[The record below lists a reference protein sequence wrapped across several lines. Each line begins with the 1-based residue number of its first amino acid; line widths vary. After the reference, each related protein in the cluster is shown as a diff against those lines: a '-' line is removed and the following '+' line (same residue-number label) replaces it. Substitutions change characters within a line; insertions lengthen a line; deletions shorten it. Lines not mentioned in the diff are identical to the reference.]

1 MYFDAIV
8 DIYMEIFANFVTLVI
23 FTVSNIE
30 MVFLVW
36 DSSNS
41 VFTFV
46 IHQLQELLKTVSSK
60 LLVSLINTLIKLSQY
75 LFKNREV
82 IVSPLLLSVPTILKR
97 VELPITIL
105 VVLVDLIVRTVQ
117 PLERLV
123 LLHVYIIYSMLTTKY
138 YKLFTLILLI
148 FIIYL
153 EPNLLAKDSSL
164 HKLIVS
170 LKVDEKTST

>member
-1 MYFDAIV
+1 
-8 DIYMEIFANFVTLVI
+8 MEIFANFVTLVI

-60 LLVSLINTLIKLSQY
+60 LLISLINTLIKLSQY

-164 HKLIVS
+164 YKLIVS